1 MDSTLRSQLIPR
13 AEAMT
18 RRLPSAQF
26 VRDGHR
32 IYLDK
37 QNAAYG
43 AMELLR
49 EARLAIYDSYVVKMN
64 IRGRPRIEEAPLDTN
79 TSNQILYASIKHQ
92 SLDDLK
98 IGAGIELSL
107 KAKLIHLGYV
117 VHYIKKSDAVALK
130 TLRAVQSLE
139 PVKVDELLRLDG
151 FCYDLNKGD
160 CCFIPGL
167 EDQSLTL
174 KNLLKPGYSQA
185 LTLDGRDLEFAEV
198 IRERRNMIHLPIG
211 EHQNRDVHFE
221 ANLSANDV
229 FGFVERHIEKFAAD
243 VAGTISNDNDRRL
256 LLYAV
261 TEELANPSP

>member
-1 MDSTLRSQLIPR
+1 MK
-13 AEAMT
+13 
-18 RRLPSAQF
+18 RRLPGAQF

-49 EARLAIYDSYVVKMN
+49 EARLAIYDSYVVKLTTN
-64 IRGRPRIEEAPLDTN
+64 GRSNFEGNSLNKSTE
-79 TSNQILYASIKHQ
+79 NQILYASIKHQ

-107 KAKLIHLGYV
+107 KAKLIHLGHV
-117 VHYIKKSDAVALK
+117 VHYIKKNDAAELK
-130 TLRAVQSLE
+130 TLRATQSSE
-139 PVKVDELLRLDG
+139 PVEVAKLLKFDG
-151 FCYDLNKGD
+151 FYYDLTKGD

-167 EDQSLTL
+167 EDKSLTL
-174 KNLLKPGYSQA
+174 ENLLKPEYCQA
-185 LTLDGRDLEFAEV
+185 LTLEGRDLEFLKI

-211 EHQNRDVHFE
+211 EHQNRDVHFK
-221 ANLSANDV
+221 ANLEAKDIFS
-229 FGFVERHIEKFAAD
+229 FVERHIESFAVD
-243 VAGTISNDNDRRL
+243 VASKITDDNDRRY

-261 TEELANPSP
+261 TEKLASPSP